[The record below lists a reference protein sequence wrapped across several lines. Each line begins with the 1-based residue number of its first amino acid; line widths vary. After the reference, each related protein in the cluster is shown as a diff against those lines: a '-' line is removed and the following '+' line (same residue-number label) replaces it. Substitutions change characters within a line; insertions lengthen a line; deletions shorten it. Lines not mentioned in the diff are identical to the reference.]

1 MTDTVKSW
9 IEMRRT
15 AVDSRKELG
24 SGWTV
29 DDAYAEFPRALN
41 ALEQVLELHKPL
53 GYIGRDGET
62 VWDECEHCHG
72 AGWPCETVEAIE
84 GATRQ
89 AV

>member
-41 ALEQVLELHKPL
+41 ALEQVLELHQRKTAF
-53 GYIGRDGET
+53 DGELDYCGIC
-62 VWDECEHCHG
+62 VESEG
-72 AGWPCETVEAIE
+72 ASWPCSTAKAIE
-84 GATRQ
+84 GAINHE
-89 AV
+89 